1 VRLTACRAPLLALAA
16 LLAACASPTGSG
28 KSPSGSDTG
37 LPTGDTGGPGEDEAL
52 LRAAIAGE
60 VDAAEALAT
69 IADRGGL
76 PVPTAAG
83 THLFACTCGPGDW
96 AVAGDHDGW
105 AGAPMAAAGELRWVE
120 LTVPEPVGS
129 RYKFVGGGGAS
140 GAPTWMADPLG
151 RRHAYDENGRISLVA
166 AEAAHL
172 QAWYGVSGGGLRAR
186 DVEVFVPAGGAFTHA
201 LYAHDGQNLFDP
213 AAIWGGWRLQEALPE
228 GVLVIGVHN
237 TPDRMDEYTHVPDR
251 IDGVELGGRADAYA
265 ELVDGLR
272 SRMEEEYGVPRMSGL
287 MGSSLGGLVSLVIA
301 ELQPGRWDMALS
313 LSGTAGWGSIGVD
326 GETVLDRYADLG
338 PGGAAIYVDSGGGG
352 PCEDRDG
359 DGLQDDHPDSADNFC
374 ENRQLADQL
383 AAQGYQWEVDL
394 YHWHEAGA
402 PHNEQAWAARVSRP
416 LALFAA
422 R

>member
-1 VRLTACRAPLLALAA
+1 
-16 LLAACASPTGSG
+16 
-28 KSPSGSDTG
+28 
-37 LPTGDTGGPGEDEAL
+37 
-52 LRAAIAGE
+52 
-60 VDAAEALAT
+60 
-69 IADRGGL
+69 
-76 PVPTAAG
+76 
-83 THLFACTCGPGDW
+83 
-96 AVAGDHDGW
+96 
-105 AGAPMAAAGELRWVE
+105 
-120 LTVPEPVGS
+120 
-129 RYKFVGGGGAS
+129 
-140 GAPTWMADPLG
+140 
-151 RRHAYDENGRISLVA
+151 
-166 AEAAHL
+166 
-172 QAWYGVSGGGLRAR
+172 
-186 DVEVFVPAGGAFTHA
+186 
-201 LYAHDGQNLFDP
+201 
-213 AAIWGGWRLQEALPE
+213 
-228 GVLVIGVHN
+228 
-237 TPDRMDEYTHVPDR
+237 VPDR
-251 IDGVELGGRADAYA
+251 IDGVELGGQADAYA

-338 PGGAAIYVDSGGGG
+338 PGGTRIYVDSGGGG

-359 DGLQDDHPDSADNFC
+359 DGLQDDHPDSSDNFC